1 MDDQPALLSILIQ
14 FHWSHQTLALGKPV
28 PGTIMVDVLAPEAM
42 RAVVS
47 VRAVRQW
54 FRGFAAVFAR
64 ERFLAG
70 DEGHGEKRKP
80 YDLRSVL
87 VSH

>member
-14 FHWSHQTLALGKPV
+14 FHRLHQTAAVRKSVTGA
-28 PGTIMVDVLAPEAM
+28 IAVDVFAPQTM

-70 DEGHGEKRKP
+70 DEGHYEKRKP
-80 YDLRSVL
+80 
-87 VSH
+87 